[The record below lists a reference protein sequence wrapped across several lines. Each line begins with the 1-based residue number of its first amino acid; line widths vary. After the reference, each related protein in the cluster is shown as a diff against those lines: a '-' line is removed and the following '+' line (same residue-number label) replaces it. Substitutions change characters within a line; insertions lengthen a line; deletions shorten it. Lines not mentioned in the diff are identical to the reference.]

1 MQLDMQQ
8 LITLLGKSVSEAQR
22 AIQANAIG
30 NYFAYFHAFDSNTN
44 DLPSEDAVPAYTPRT
59 AVVEFP
65 ASSGE
70 QAQVRVPV
78 VTMAHHNAVALDS
91 VSIRLQAPVASVE
104 GDQILLDL
112 SGPQDN
118 GPDSHGQT
126 ELELC
131 FKCGE
136 PPEGIARINTELNKF
151 I

>member
-30 NYFAYFHAFDSNTN
+30 NYFAYFHSFDSNTN
-44 DLPSEDAVPAYTPRT
+44 GPQSEDAVPTYTPRT

-65 ASSGE
+65 APSGE
-70 QAQVRVPV
+70 PAQVCVPV
-78 VTMAHHNAVALDS
+78 VTMTHHNAMALDS
-91 VSIRLQAPVASVE
+91 VSIRLQAPVASVQGE
-104 GDQILLDL
+104 RILLDL
-112 SGPQDN
+112 SGPQEN
-118 GPDSHGQT
+118 GPDNHSQT